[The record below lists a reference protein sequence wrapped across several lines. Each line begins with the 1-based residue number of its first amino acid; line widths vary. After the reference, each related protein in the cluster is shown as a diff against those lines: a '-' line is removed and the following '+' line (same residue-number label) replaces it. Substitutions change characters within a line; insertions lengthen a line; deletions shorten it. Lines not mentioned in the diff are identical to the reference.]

1 MGWLALTLLV
11 LAFVALAVPRW
22 LVVQR
27 AQNRIYTP
35 AEAPP
40 RPVALVFGAGLR
52 RDGTPSLVLADR
64 VAAAASLYHQ
74 GKVERLLLTGSAPSP
89 SRDEPQAMRLLAL
102 SLGVPEDVLWMDNQ
116 GERTLASCQRAKN
129 VFGIDSALLVTQR
142 FHLPRALAT
151 CDGLGL
157 TADGVAADLSSYS
170 RRTQRFWELREV
182 PATLMAVW
190 ETVLRGPTRQ
200 EPARG

>member
-11 LAFVALAVPRW
+11 LAFVALALPRW
-22 LVVQR
+22 FVVHR

-40 RPVALVFGAGLR
+40 RPFALVFGAGLR

-64 VAAAASLYHQ
+64 VAAAASLFHQ

-89 SRDEPQAMRLLAL
+89 SRDEPQAMRQLAL
-102 SLGVPEDVLWMDNQ
+102 SLGVPEDAIWMDNQ
-116 GERTLASCQRAKN
+116 GERTLDSCQRAKE
-129 VFGIDSALLVTQR
+129 VFGIDTALLVTQR

-190 ETVLRGPTRQ
+190 ETVLRGPTSQ